1 MGVQLSAEAVAMK
14 NYLRYLC
21 ALLAVG
27 VILLLRYAMVP
38 LTGYGIP
45 YITLFPVTV
54 GVALLAGMGPAIVTG
69 LVGAIIIDYAFIEPL
84 HTLKMDVAHISRV
97 TVVVLTSAF
106 VGYVG
111 SVLRAARAKA
121 EQQAQQL
128 RESQE
133 DLHRAQAVGSIGS
146 WRLDVRRNELTWS
159 DENYRIFGIP
169 KGTPLT
175 YETFLSAVHPD
186 DREYVDTKWKAGMAG
201 EDYAIE
207 HRLVADGKIKWVRE
221 KAYIE
226 FDKNNEPIGGFGIT
240 QDITKRKQAEE
251 ALRENELRERERTLE
266 LERLSS
272 ELANK
277 NEELESIIRIAS
289 HDLRSPLMNIKGFSS
304 ELSKDID
311 KVHQMLKE
319 LPLPEKVGE
328 KAETVFSKYVP
339 EAVGFIQNSAE
350 AINRMLKSL
359 MAVAKAGT
367 MPITVQR
374 LDMNA
379 LVADIAANYQFRLIE
394 SGGTL
399 AVEPLPHCCGDADQ
413 ITQVFSNLIGNA
425 IKYRDLSHPLHIRVH
440 SSADKDFSTYCVED
454 NGKGIASEH
463 HDKVFD
469 LFARLDPEAAEGEG
483 LGLTIAK
490 RMIERQGGKIWVS
503 SEIGKGSSFFVVMP
517 R

>member
-1 MGVQLSAEAVAMK
+1 MK
-14 NYLRYLC
+14 NYLRYSY

-27 VILLLRYAMVP
+27 VIVVLRYAMVP
-38 LTGYGIP
+38 LIGYGIP

-54 GVALLAGMGPAIVTG
+54 AVALLAGMGPSIAAG

-84 HTLKMDVAHISRV
+84 YTLKMDVPHITRA

-121 EQQAQQL
+121 EQQAQLL

-133 DLHRAQAVGSIGS
+133 DLHRAQTVGNIGS

-159 DENYRIFGIP
+159 DENHRIFGIP
-169 KGTPLT
+169 KGIPLT
-175 YETFLSAVHPD
+175 YETFLSIVHPD
-186 DREYVDTKWKAGMAG
+186 DREYVDTKWKAGLAG
-201 EDYAIE
+201 NDYDIE
-207 HRLVADGKIKWVRE
+207 HRLIVNSKIKWVRE

-226 FDKNNEPIGGFGIT
+226 FDKNNELLGGFGIT
-240 QDITKRKQAEE
+240 QDITDRKLAEG
-251 ALRENELRERERTLE
+251 E
-266 LERLSS
+266 LERVKDDLSS
-272 ELANK
+272 K

-319 LPLPEKVGE
+319 TPLPEKISD
-328 KAETVFSKYVP
+328 KAETVFTKYVP
-339 EAVGFIQNSAE
+339 EALGFIQRSAD
-350 AINRMLKSL
+350 AINRMLASL
-359 MAVAKAGT
+359 MQVAKAGT
-367 MPITVQR
+367 VPITMKT

-379 LVADIAANYQFRLIE
+379 LLADIAANCQFRLIE

-399 AVEPLPHCCGDADQ
+399 TIENLPHCRGDADQ

-425 IKYRDLSHPLHIRVH
+425 IKYRQPSRPLCIRVYP
-440 SSADKDFSTYCVED
+440 SADKDFATYCVDD
-454 NGKGIASEH
+454 NGKGIAAEH

-469 LFARLDPEAAEGEG
+469 LFTRLDPDVAEGEG

-490 RMIERQGGKIWVS
+490 RMIERQGGKIWVT
-503 SEIGKGSSFFVVMP
+503 SEIGKGSTFFVAMP
-517 R
+517 K